1 MATTP
6 APGSAAEP
14 AHEADAAPVVTDN
27 PAQSQFEIHVGGERA
42 GLVQYTRHGDTL
54 TLIHTEVSDK
64 FQGMGLASELARAVL
79 DSARERGLAVLPYCP
94 YMAGW
99 IRKHP
104 DYRDLVPEDKLEK
117 FGL

>member
-1 MATTP
+1 MAFSP

-14 AHEADAAPVVTDN
+14 AHEADVSVVTDN
-27 PAQSQFEIHVGGERA
+27 AAQSQFEIHVGGERA
-42 GLVQYTRHGDTL
+42 GLVRYNLREGTL
-54 TLIHTEVSDK
+54 TLIHTEVGDK
-64 FQGMGLASELARAVL
+64 FQGLGLASRLARAVL

-94 YMAGW
+94 YIAGW

-104 DYRDLVPEDKLEK
+104 DYRDLVPEDGREK

>member
-1 MATTP
+1 MATSP

-14 AHEADAAPVVTDN
+14 AHEADASVVTDN

-42 GLVQYTRHGDTL
+42 GRVQYHLNGDAL
-54 TLIHTEVSDK
+54 TLIHTEVSDE
-64 FQGMGLASELARAVL
+64 FQGLGLASKLARAVV

-94 YMAGW
+94 YIAGW

-104 DYRDLVPEDKLEK
+104 DYRDLVPEDRRAK